1 MIHRSYFSK
10 NNTILANSEVN
21 TARNPV
27 TQLFYG
33 KNVSNR
39 CRFTGS
45 PDHICNGT
53 TGFTKNSDTG
63 FSRFIFNLDLDDL
76 KDKVT
81 NCCIPSVNSLNHT
94 LKMTNTSNFDD
105 TLINDKILVDDT
117 RRATSFELMLF
128 KSSTGSSWSEG
139 VGYDYL
145 VADGM
150 FAPEF
155 DLTYSKRPS
164 NWFSSTTLSMWVIPG
179 TYNNTDN
186 TTYTVLDTQ
195 MFDQGN
201 ENIEFN
207 STLLNAEINTL
218 LTQPNSVTSAYTY
231 GVAFI
236 PAFENLSG
244 LTEAYSVGFFSR
256 HTQTFYEPF
265 LETDF
270 NDTIEDDRG
279 DFHLG
284 VNNKLFLYAYDH
296 NGNPICFDS
305 LPEVDI
311 VDCNGNTVATY
322 TATQLTCGV
331 YYIPLSL
338 TSVAQNPPVI
348 YTDVWSNL
356 FVGGIS
362 QPNVTNEFIIYN
374 NSLSIGSTAGE
385 PKIYGYSVSGL
396 KEDEKISAGE
406 TRKVFVSTRVP
417 YTVDEQVLVD
427 NLQYR
432 IYVTQG
438 TTQVEV
444 IPWTAINKSF
454 THNYFLLDTG
464 WMIPNE
470 YHVDIKAISNQQVD
484 IYRKVIKF
492 QVINQ
497 I

>member
-10 NNTILANSEVN
+10 NNTILANNEVN
-21 TARNPV
+21 TGRNPV

-33 KNVSNR
+33 KNVSKS

-45 PDHICNGT
+45 ADHICNGQ
-53 TGFTKNSDTG
+53 TGFTKNLDTG
-63 FSRFIFNLDLDDL
+63 FSRFIFNLDLEDL
-76 KDKVT
+76 KEKIN
-81 NCCIPSVNSLNHT
+81 NCCIPALTSLTHT
-94 LKMTNTSNFDD
+94 IKMTNTSHFDD
-105 TLINDKILVDDT
+105 TLMNDKILVDDT
-117 RRATSFELMLF
+117 RRATSFTLMLF
-128 KSSTGSSWSEG
+128 KATTGSSWSEG

-150 FAPEF
+150 FAPEY

-164 NWFSSTTLSMWVIPG
+164 NWFSSTTLSMWAIPG
-179 TYNNTDN
+179 TYNNNDA

-195 MFDQGN
+195 IFDQGN

-207 STLLNAEINTL
+207 SLALNTEINNL
-218 LTQPNSVTSAYTY
+218 LSLPTATTSANTY
-231 GVAFI
+231 GIAFI
-236 PAFENLSG
+236 PAFENLTG

-265 LETDF
+265 LETAF
-270 NDTIEDDRG
+270 NDVIDDNRG

-284 VNNKLFLYAYDH
+284 VNNRLFLYAYDH
-296 NGNPICFDS
+296 NGHPICFDL
-305 LPEVDI
+305 LPTVDI
-311 VDCNGNTVATY
+311 KDCNESTVATY

-338 TSVAQNPPVI
+338 TSVAQSPPVI
-348 YTDVWSNL
+348 YTDTWSNL

-470 YHVDIKAISNQQVD
+470 YHVDIKATSNQQVD